1 MSAFLV
7 MIDGTPLTQEA
18 RIMRLSV
25 ASLRQ
30 MVKGPLHVQQLRS
43 YSGLEMLRCLGQL
56 DLPQR
61 LQAACAATGGD
72 YGEDLLHALAF
83 PLAHSVGTQR
93 VARRA
98 ITRPVR
104 GVLGHVW
111 GHVDQ
116 PEGFDKGAS

>member
-30 MVKGPLHVQQLRS
+30 MVKGPLHVEFTRQQLRS
-43 YSGLEMLRCLGQL
+43 YSGLEMLRTGRVRSFDAPRATSLRSE
-56 DLPQR
+56 PVET
-61 LQAACAATGGD
+61 QA
-72 YGEDLLHALAF
+72 
-83 PLAHSVGTQR
+83 R
-93 VARRA
+93 V
-98 ITRPVR
+98 
-104 GVLGHVW
+104 GHVW